1 MLNRELL
8 GAVATGQQQ
17 RNISDISIRGD
28 LSKMH
33 VLTRKLRRQRGAIE
47 TNRGFIRIT
56 YLDGDFIRST
66 IYKVGTD
73 YSDCEID
80 FMSL

>member
-1 MLNRELL
+1 
-8 GAVATGQQQ
+8 
-17 RNISDISIRGD
+17 
-28 LSKMH
+28 MH